1 MITYQKKKR
10 KEKNRGLT
18 QFYFNLLILK
28 TTHFHTQ
35 LITQFQPFFLLKK
48 KNVRH
53 FILFT
58 SQLHS
63 YHIRENR
70 KDRGRKNVAEREGE
84 GRWRSRVVGRKK
96 PAKIGV
102 HQAIAPRLPPHR
114 QTGSDRL
121 VFFFFLFFF
130 LFFFFSFLVLIQLC
144 SYNKNVFI
152 L

>member
-1 MITYQKKKR
+1 MITYQKKK
-10 KEKNRGLT
+10 EKKNKGLT

-48 KNVRH
+48 KKNVRH
-53 FILFT
+53 VILFT

-70 KDRGRKNVAEREGE
+70 KDGRRKDGGRKNVAERKGE
-84 GRWRSRVVGRKK
+84 GRWRSRVAGRKK

-102 HQAIAPRLPPHR
+102 HQAIAPHPPPHCYFSSSPP
-114 QTGSDRL
+114 SDWVR
-121 VFFFFLFFF
+121 
-130 LFFFFSFLVLIQLC
+130 
-144 SYNKNVFI
+144 
-152 L
+152 

>member
-84 GRWRSRVVGRKK
+84 GRWRSRVARRKK

-102 HQAIAPRLPPHR
+102 HQAIAPRLPPHHYSSSSPPLDWVR
-114 QTGSDRL
+114 
-121 VFFFFLFFF
+121 
-130 LFFFFSFLVLIQLC
+130 
-144 SYNKNVFI
+144 
-152 L
+152 

>member
-35 LITQFQPFFLLKK
+35 LITQFQPSFLLKK

-102 HQAIAPRLPPHR
+102 HQAIAPRLPPLPPPHR
-114 QTGSDRL
+114 QTGLDRL
-121 VFFFFLFFF
+121 VFFFLFLFSFLFF
-130 LFFFFSFLVLIQLC
+130 SC
-144 SYNKNVFI
+144 SDST
-152 L
+152 LLL